1 MTTEDFFG
9 AQLLILAGL
18 VGSALAYHR
27 GAFTPVEAV
36 VASTLLGL
44 TSSLVCVVY
53 AGEQI
58 QQIAGA
64 A

>member
-36 VASTLLGL
+36 VAL
-44 TSSLVCVVY
+44 SL
-53 AGEQI
+53 I
-58 QQIAGA
+58 HI
-64 A
+64 